1 MLSCSSRN
9 SREPGVMTFLR
20 DPPSVA
26 DLHDPGLDQGV
37 QALFEEARRRQRRRR
52 MLAAAIT
59 GIVLVLLLATLWVA
73 SSNDPVSG
81 PRSGSRTGIPH
92 NGGLFARPT
101 GAVLLFANG
110 LSLDL
115 DRGTWVRRPIV
126 GQRPGDQ
133 QWDIVRSGRSVVVG
147 WGEVWATPTSTGRSR
162 LLGPV
167 VTFVPAAEGGAVWL
181 VDYPGG
187 RIGLGTPTLR
197 EVTVAGL
204 LLQRV
209 QGPPASLGVPSVGI
223 PGGLALETG
232 TGIALWDVSKG
243 SIVRRLGHTAGFI
256 GDAAGGELAWCEGLC
271 TALHVTDVRGTSLHV
286 TDAHGADHA
295 FRSPQAGQVFL
306 GRSPRLSPDGRY
318 VAVLTT
324 RPGLMTAHQRGTL
337 DVIDVR
343 TGRVTVARSDL
354 SVWSTF
360 AWTGGGDTLF
370 FVSDDSRG
378 MMVGRIRGDQTEV
391 AQVPIRNNVEQFVVL
406 VRSEAGAF
414 LVRPSN

>member
-1 MLSCSSRN
+1 
-9 SREPGVMTFLR
+9 MTVVK
-20 DPPSVA
+20 DPRSV
-26 DLHDPGLDQGV
+26 PNLDDHGFDHGV
-37 QALFEEARRRQRRRR
+37 QALFEEARRRRRRR
-52 MLAAAIT
+52 RTGAAAVT
-59 GIVLVLLLATLWVA
+59 GIILVLLLATLLVA
-73 SSNDPVSG
+73 SPNGPVRG
-81 PRSGSRTGIPH
+81 PRSGSRTGVPDS
-92 NGGLFARPT
+92 GGLFARPT

-115 DRGTWVRRPIV
+115 DRGTTDRRAIV

-133 QWDIVRSGRSVVVG
+133 QWDIVESGRSVVVG
-147 WGEVWATPTSTGRSR
+147 WGEVWATTTSEGRSR

-167 VTFVPAAEGGAVWL
+167 VTFVPAAERGAVWL

-187 RIGLGTPTLR
+187 RIGLGTPTLS
-197 EVTVAGL
+197 EVTVGGVYL
-204 LLQRV
+204 HRV

-223 PGGLALETG
+223 PGGLAFETG
-232 TGIALWDVSKG
+232 TGVALWDVSTR
-243 SIVRRLGHTAGFI
+243 SFVRRLGNTAGFI
-256 GDAAGGELAWCEGLC
+256 GDAAGGALAWCEGLC
-271 TALHVTDVRGTSLHV
+271 SSLHVTDVRSTSLQV
-286 TDAHGADHA
+286 TDRRGADYA

-324 RPGLMTAHQRGTL
+324 RPGLMTAHQLGTL
-337 DVIDVR
+337 DVIDLH

-360 AWTGGGDTLF
+360 AWTDGGGDTLF

-378 MMVGRIRGDQTEV
+378 MMVGRHQGDQTEV
-391 AQVPIRNNVEQFVVL
+391 AQLPIRNNAEQFVVL
-406 VRSEAGAF
+406 ARSGAGAF